1 MRTLA
6 HGKDMK
12 MGHTPYGYKIE
23 NGKAVIDNEAVVKIQ
38 TLYEAYLA
46 GASLQ
51 KAANDAGIDVKHCG
65 AKRIMEN
72 RHYLGDSFYPALI
85 DKETFEQAEA
95 EKQRRAK
102 ALGRLNRKQNKVERS
117 APTQFRIE
125 KMIEHYDNPAAQA
138 EYIYNLIE
146 RSVI

>member
-1 MRTLA
+1 
-6 HGKDMK
+6 
-12 MGHTPYGYKIE
+12 MG
-23 NGKAVIDNEAVVKIQ
+23 
-38 TLYEAYLA
+38 
-46 GASLQ
+46 
-51 KAANDAGIDVKHCG
+51 
-65 AKRIMEN
+65 N

-85 DKETFEQAEA
+85 DKDTFEQAEA

-102 ALGRLNRKQNKVERS
+102 ALRRLNRKQNKVERS

-138 EYIYNLIE
+138 EYIYSLIE